1 MKIRKKKSGGPKKFK
16 KLELYSRISFLY
28 LNKALKNPLI
38 LKVAERKHKLVF
50 KFLEKE
56 QADVIAK
63 YKDIK
68 EKLIKRLKR
77 TYRECVC
84 FDISDIRKIVNELPE
99 YEFVPNLVD
108 RDINA
113 DEDKLFD
120 RNVTDVIKY
129 LSSYKDYELIQ
140 RWSGYE
146 SNYFV
151 FSKKE
156 EETEEEIFERLYD
169 IVKTKYSNLLTKKS
183 EIVSLNMKKKALQD
197 KIKELDKQIK
207 SL

>member
-1 MKIRKKKSGGPKKFK
+1 MI
-16 KLELYSRISFLY
+16 
-28 LNKALKNPLI
+28 
-38 LKVAERKHKLVF
+38 
-50 KFLEKE
+50 
-56 QADVIAK
+56 
-63 YKDIK
+63 KDIK

-84 FDISDIRKIVNELPE
+84 FDISDIKKIVDELPE
-99 YEFVPNLVD
+99 YEFTPYLVD
-108 RDINA
+108 RDISA

-120 RNVTDVIKY
+120 RNVTDVIDY
-129 LSSYKDYELIQ
+129 LSSYKEYKLIQ

-169 IVKTKYSNLLTKKS
+169 IVKSKYSKVLTKKS
-183 EIVSLNMKKKALQD
+183 EIASLNMKKKALQD

>member
-1 MKIRKKKSGGPKKFK
+1 MI
-16 KLELYSRISFLY
+16 
-28 LNKALKNPLI
+28 
-38 LKVAERKHKLVF
+38 
-50 KFLEKE
+50 
-56 QADVIAK
+56 
-63 YKDIK
+63 KDIK

-77 TYRECVC
+77 TYRECVG
-84 FDISDIRKIVNELPE
+84 FDIADIRKIVDELPE
-99 YEFVPNLVD
+99 YEFTPYLVD

-120 RNVTDVIKY
+120 RNMTDVINY
-129 LSSYKDYELIQ
+129 LSSYKEYKLIQ

-169 IVKTKYSNLLTKKS
+169 IVKSKYSKVLTKKS
-183 EIVSLNMKKKALQD
+183 EIASLNMKKKALQD

>member
-1 MKIRKKKSGGPKKFK
+1 M
-16 KLELYSRISFLY
+16 
-28 LNKALKNPLI
+28 
-38 LKVAERKHKLVF
+38 V
-50 KFLEKE
+50 
-56 QADVIAK
+56 
-63 YKDIK
+63 KDIK
-68 EKLIKRLKR
+68 ENLINRLKR

-84 FDISDIRKIVNELPE
+84 FDLADVRKIVDELPE
-99 YEFVPNLVD
+99 YEFTPILID

-120 RNVTDVIKY
+120 RNVSDVIDY
-129 LSSYKDYELIQ
+129 LSSYKEYKLIQ

-169 IVKTKYSNLLTKKS
+169 IVKSKYSKVLTKKS
-183 EIVSLNMKKKALQD
+183 EIASLNMKKKALQD

>member
-1 MKIRKKKSGGPKKFK
+1 MI
-16 KLELYSRISFLY
+16 
-28 LNKALKNPLI
+28 
-38 LKVAERKHKLVF
+38 
-50 KFLEKE
+50 
-56 QADVIAK
+56 
-63 YKDIK
+63 KDIK

-84 FDISDIRKIVNELPE
+84 FDISDIKKIVDELPE
-99 YEFVPNLVD
+99 YEFTPYLVD

-120 RNVTDVIKY
+120 RNMTDVINY
-129 LSSYKDYELIQ
+129 LSSYKDYKLIQ

-169 IVKTKYSNLLTKKS
+169 IVKSKYSNLLTKKS
-183 EIVSLNMKKKALQD
+183 EIISLNMKKKALQD

>member
-1 MKIRKKKSGGPKKFK
+1 MVKDIRQ
-16 KLELYSRISFLY
+16 
-28 LNKALKNPLI
+28 
-38 LKVAERKHKLVF
+38 KLVN
-50 KFLEKE
+50 
-56 QADVIAK
+56 
-63 YKDIK
+63 
-68 EKLIKRLKR
+68 RLKR

-84 FDISDIRKIVNELPE
+84 FDIADVKKIVAELPE
-99 YEFVPNLVD
+99 TEFTPNLVD

-120 RNVTDVIKY
+120 RNVTDVIDY
-129 LSSYKDYELIQ
+129 LSSYKEHKLIQ

-169 IVKTKYSNLLTKKS
+169 IVKSKYSNLLTKKS
-183 EIVSLNMKKKALQD
+183 EIASLSLQKKALQD
-197 KIKELDKQIK
+197 KIAELDKQIE

>member
-1 MKIRKKKSGGPKKFK
+1 MI
-16 KLELYSRISFLY
+16 
-28 LNKALKNPLI
+28 
-38 LKVAERKHKLVF
+38 
-50 KFLEKE
+50 
-56 QADVIAK
+56 
-63 YKDIK
+63 KDIK

-77 TYRECVC
+77 TYRECVG
-84 FDISDIRKIVNELPE
+84 FDIADIRKIVDELPE
-99 YEFVPNLVD
+99 YEFVPYLVD

-120 RNVTDVIKY
+120 RNVTDVIDY
-129 LSSYKDYELIQ
+129 LSSYKEYKLIQ

-169 IVKTKYSNLLTKKS
+169 IVKSKYSKVLTKKS
-183 EIVSLNMKKKALQD
+183 EIASLNMKKKALQD

>member
-1 MKIRKKKSGGPKKFK
+1 MI
-16 KLELYSRISFLY
+16 
-28 LNKALKNPLI
+28 
-38 LKVAERKHKLVF
+38 
-50 KFLEKE
+50 
-56 QADVIAK
+56 
-63 YKDIK
+63 KDIK
-68 EKLIKRLKR
+68 ENLINRLKR

-84 FDISDIRKIVNELPE
+84 FDIADVKKIVAELPE
-99 YEFVPNLVD
+99 TEFTPNLVD

-120 RNVTDVIKY
+120 RNVTDVIDY
-129 LSSYKDYELIQ
+129 LSSYKEHKLIQ

-169 IVKTKYSNLLTKKS
+169 IVKSKYSNLLTKKS
-183 EIVSLNMKKKALQD
+183 EIASLSLQKKALQD
-197 KIKELDKQIK
+197 KIAELDKQIE

>member
-1 MKIRKKKSGGPKKFK
+1 MI
-16 KLELYSRISFLY
+16 
-28 LNKALKNPLI
+28 
-38 LKVAERKHKLVF
+38 
-50 KFLEKE
+50 
-56 QADVIAK
+56 
-63 YKDIK
+63 KDIR
-68 EKLIKRLKR
+68 EKLINRLKR

-84 FDISDIRKIVNELPE
+84 FDISDIKKIVDELPE
-99 YEFVPNLVD
+99 YEFTPYLVD

-113 DEDKLFD
+113 DENMLFD
-120 RNVTDVIKY
+120 KNVTDVINY
-129 LSSYKDYELIQ
+129 LSFYKNYKLIQ